1 MNNTEEFSESR
12 PPTYAW
18 VMVFVVF
25 VLSGLAFGS
34 FASISVFLKP
44 ISLDFGWSR
53 GETSLAYTVAS
64 FSSAFFGV
72 LWGYLADKYGTRW
85 FGLIGAVAMSLSL
98 YLLSGQS
105 SLMQFYSLYFFFGA
119 FGCALLTSPLYANV
133 GFWFRDSP
141 GLALGIAA
149 SGGAI
154 GQAFIPYLS
163 GYLIS
168 TSGWE
173 SAYLSLAIIYAAIA
187 LPISLLI
194 KESSWRESARTTEED
209 EPRDFPVSERE
220 VVIWISVAVI
230 FCCICMSVPIVHLVP
245 LLTDSNFSLEFATRV
260 LMVLMFCGA
269 FGRILGGML
278 GDFIGALPAYLL
290 MSLGQTVSVI
300 WFPHLTTPFGIY
312 LLAAFFGFTYS
323 GVMSSILV
331 CTRMMVSAKFAARAM
346 SLTSF
351 FGWTGMGLGG
361 FFGGYFYDLQ
371 GDYVWSF
378 AFAGIM
384 GLLNVLI
391 LLLFRSRIIRIEKKE
406 DTIYLNS

>member
-1 MNNTEEFSESR
+1 MNNTEEFSVSR
-12 PPTYAW
+12 PPAYAW

-34 FASISVFLKP
+34 LASISVFLKP

-105 SLMQFYSLYFFFGA
+105 SIMQFYSLYFFFGA
-119 FGCALLTSPLYANV
+119 FGCALLFSPLYANV

-194 KESSWRESARTTEED
+194 KESPWRESARTTEED
-209 EPRDFPVSERE
+209 ESRDFPVSERE
-220 VVIWISVAVI
+220 VVIWISIAVI

-378 AFAGIM
+378 AFAGIV
-384 GLLNVLI
+384 GFINVFI
-391 LLLFRSRIIRIEKKE
+391 LWQFWLRIKRKQKAGV
-406 DTIYLNS
+406 TA

>member
-34 FASISVFLKP
+34 LASISVFLKP

-119 FGCALLTSPLYANV
+119 FGCALLFSPLYANV

-168 TSGWE
+168 TTGWE

-194 KESSWRESARTTEED
+194 KESPWRESARTTEED
-209 EPRDFPVSERE
+209 ESRDFPVSERE

-278 GDFIGALPAYLL
+278 GDVIGALPAYLL
-290 MSLGQTVSVI
+290 MSLGQTMSVI

-378 AFAGIM
+378 AFAGIT
-384 GLLNVLI
+384 GLLNVII